1 MQNLN
6 EHPTR
11 ILPSN
16 RVMPDKGWEQQ
27 WPSSGPGWSWMV
39 VFDPW
44 FPAAAARHRW
54 AVFPEHRQAR
64 EDLKQVLDEGN
75 VASEQFDPLRL
86 WSFIGLADG
95 DELFMSAVGLWR
107 NALVFSLFRVDSDE
121 TAPQAGIEF
130 HNACA
135 ASLRENVTYG
145 KGWRKDADWHGRYMV
160 KRRGRW
166 TMC

>member
-6 EHPTR
+6 EYPTQ

-16 RVMPDKGWEQQ
+16 SVMPDNGWATE

-44 FPAAAARHRW
+44 MTEAFAKYRW

-75 VASEQFDPLRL
+75 VAAEEFDPLRT
-86 WSFIGLADG
+86 WNFMDPADG

-107 NALVFSLFRVDSDE
+107 NALVLALFRVDSDE
-121 TAPQAGIEF
+121 TAPQAGIGLY
-130 HNACA
+130 NACA
-135 ASLRENVTYG
+135 ASLRKNAAYG
-145 KGWRKDADWHGRYMV
+145 KGWLRDAEWGARFMLE
-160 KRRGRW
+160 RRGKW
-166 TMC
+166 IMG